1 MARLDAPTPLVAIA
15 TAGLPVSLPSASAI
29 KEAPDSWRVETRE
42 RSGCSSAASRI
53 SRKLSPGTVY
63 RRLTPARAI
72 TSAATYPAAFIPPS
86 VLRTILAHRDHVS
99 NNPYILHPRPPK
111 RSRKDSPGHIV
122 CLRRRELWLA
132 R

>member
-1 MARLDAPTPLVAIA
+1 MGVESCLAVCPPMGGLDAPTPLVAIA
-15 TAGLPVSLPSASAI
+15 TAGLPVSLPSASAM

-42 RSGCSSAASRI
+42 RAACSSAASRI

-72 TSAATYPAAFIPPS
+72 TSAATYPAAFIPLS

-99 NNPYILHPRPPK
+99 
-111 RSRKDSPGHIV
+111 
-122 CLRRRELWLA
+122 
-132 R
+132 